1 MTAQPSRGNPRR
13 EHLKGIGR
21 AVRLFLYMALLSG
34 LALGLARNVAANG
47 TQAIGGHMGKT
58 QEQAAAPSRPDTIAF
73 AIRAQDVAEALIQFG
88 EQADVSVMV
97 HPDVTG
103 IETQGVRGNFAVAE
117 ALRRLLAGTGLDYR
131 MRGEAVIV
139 SRAPAVAQTP
149 QGATGRTGRSPV
161 GRVFAAIAAAL
172 ATVAAPAGAEEGAAV
187 EEIEEIIV
195 TALRRAENI
204 QDVPVAITALTS
216 EDITTFRFRDPG
228 DLAAQVPNLQTSG
241 VSGDGTPVFGLRGV
255 SMHEYSFHQN
265 SPIAPYVDEVYKSN
279 PSLLAVPLFD
289 IERVEVLR
297 GPQGTLYGKNTTGGA
312 INFISKK
319 PAFERD
325 GYFTLG
331 TGNYNLREAEGAFNV
346 ALSDTLALRL
356 AATWAEADGWLENVL
371 PGVDDAYSID
381 EHGVRL
387 SALWQPNDGFEVL
400 LRASTA
406 ESSPV
411 NWGIKHDNDA
421 GPGSYFGVYGLYN
434 AFGATTLTDPNQI
447 GLGHFQINSDQDADR
462 LLETDSVSLTLNWAV
477 SDAYTL
483 TSITSWDDGAA
494 LNPDE
499 SDGTPN
505 RVFVVPVAVD
515 ANQITQDLRLTS
527 NLAGPFNFVAGLYY
541 AREQVDAANRLGLFV
556 DLDLNIDGV
565 VDAIDCLDPLSI
577 AFGLPPSP
585 AGAATDALFGSLG
598 FSLGDFATFGCY
610 STNSF
615 EQEKTS
621 NAAYFD
627 GNYALNDS
635 LTLRFGL
642 RYTNDEANLRDFN
655 AHYAGNDFTP
665 FIGTINGG
673 ATDPLATDG
682 GLSQSNS
689 DSKITGR
696 LGIDY
701 TFAGGNLLYASFS
714 QGYRGGAYNGQAY
727 NSPAEV
733 NWVQPEYLDSLEI
746 GFKSSWWDG
755 RMRLNVAAFQYSYE
769 NQHILDVDPFTFIQT
784 LTSIDESEITGAEI
798 EVAAQLTPA
807 LRIQLGVGLLD
818 AEVKSGAVSG
828 EDLSGAALPNTS
840 DINVNAAI
848 DWDLRRFDAGVL
860 TLHANGTYRSETPY
874 VINLPGTA
882 DGYTLFNGRLTFVT
896 DTWSVSLWGKNLA
909 EKEYFMFYVNLLDTL
924 GVLAGQPGPAR
935 TYGAEFTYRF

>member
-34 LALGLARNVAANG
+34 LALGLARNVAANEA
-47 TQAIGGHMGKT
+47 QAIGGHMGKT
-58 QEQAAAPSRPDTIAF
+58 QEQAAALSQSDTIAF
-73 AIRAQDVAEALIQFG
+73 AIRAQDIAEALIQFG
-88 EQADVSVMV
+88 EQADVSVMI

-117 ALRRLLAGTGLDYR
+117 ALRRLLANTGLDYR

-139 SRAPAVAQTP
+139 SRAPRMAQTP
-149 QGATGRTGRSPV
+149 QGATGQTARSPV

-172 ATVAAPAGAEEGAAV
+172 ATAAAPAGAEEGAAA
-187 EEIEEIIV
+187 EEVEEIIV

-228 DLAAQVPNLQTSG
+228 DLAAQVPNLQTTG
-241 VSGDGTPVFGLRGV
+241 VSGDGTPVFSLRGV
-255 SMHEYSFHQN
+255 SMYEYSFHQN

-289 IERVEVLR
+289 IGRVEVLR

-319 PAFERD
+319 PAFEHD
-325 GYFTLG
+325 GYFTVG
-331 TGNYNLREAEGAFNV
+331 TGNYNLREAKGAFNV

-371 PGVDDAYSID
+371 PDVDDAYSID

-387 SALWQPNDGFEVL
+387 SVLWRPNDDFEVL

-406 ESSPV
+406 ESTPV
-411 NWGIKHDNDA
+411 NWGLKHDNDA
-421 GPGSYFGVYGLYN
+421 APGSYFGVYGLYN

-447 GLGHFQINSDQDADR
+447 GLGHFEFNSNQDADR

-505 RVFVVPVAVD
+505 RVFEVPVAVE
-515 ANQITQDLRLTS
+515 ASQVTQDLRLTS
-527 NLAGPFNFVAGLYY
+527 NLAGPFNFVGGLYY
-541 AREQVDAANRLGLFV
+541 AREQVDAANRFGFVV

-585 AGAATDALFGSLG
+585 AGTATEALFGSLG

-621 NAAYFD
+621 HAAYFD
-627 GNYALNDS
+627 GNYALSDA
-635 LTLRFGL
+635 LALRFGL
-642 RYTNDEANLRDFN
+642 RYTDDEADLRDFN

-665 FIGTINGG
+665 LIGTINGG
-673 ATDPLATDG
+673 ATDPLATEP
-682 GLSQSNS
+682 SQSNS
-689 DSKITGR
+689 DTEITGR
-696 LGIDY
+696 VGIDY
-701 TFAGGNLLYASFS
+701 RFSGGNLLYASFS

-733 NWVQPEYLDSLEI
+733 NWVEPEYLDSFEV

-755 RMRLNVAAFQYSYE
+755 RMRLNVAAFRYNYE
-769 NQHILDVDPFTFIQT
+769 NQQILDVNQITFIQT

-798 EVAAQLTPA
+798 EAAVQLTPA
-807 LRIQLGVGLLD
+807 LRVQLGVGLLD
-818 AEVKSGAVSG
+818 AEVKSGVVSG
-828 EDLSGAALPNTS
+828 ADLSGMALPNTS
-840 DINVNAAI
+840 DVNVNAAV
-848 DWDLRRFDAGVL
+848 DWDILRFDAGVL
-860 TLHANGTYRSETPY
+860 TLHADGTYRSETLHG
-874 VINLPGTA
+874 INIPGPA
-882 DGYTLFNGRLTFVT
+882 DGYALFNGRLSFVT
-896 DTWSVSLWGKNLA
+896 DNWSVSLWGKNLA
-909 EKEYFMFYVNLLDTL
+909 EKEYYMFYVDLLDTL
-924 GVLAGQPGPAR
+924 GVRAGQPGPAR
-935 TYGAEFTYRF
+935 TYGAEFTYHF